1 MSRAFSRA
9 AGDFIAF
16 SPGSA
21 ASTNGGNQTV
31 LWLWKPDTNV
41 PHGLGIARNAG
52 SATVWGVNPYLDL
65 KYYYTTSGF
74 VSADTYAVGGP
85 WYLFGLSKAAG
96 SSVVRTHVYDY
107 TAATWAH
114 TNWGS
119 LPDSAAGPVAEIRAG
134 WFSGTDILNGKLA
147 AMAIFSGVLSD
158 LAVQGLTASFTS
170 WMALGPLWA
179 IKLNQASVATP
190 VTDQTGGGGNQ
201 TSISGTTVSA
211 DEPAGWSYGGTQ
223 PGRWGV
229 HI

>member
-9 AGDFIAF
+9 ASDFIAF

-21 ASTNGGNQTV
+21 ASTNGGNQTT

-41 PHGLGIARNAG
+41 AHGLGVARNAG
-52 SATVWGVNPYLDL
+52 GSTVWGVNPYLDL
-65 KYYYTTSGF
+65 RYYYTVSGF
-74 VSADTYAVGGP
+74 AALDTYAVGT
-85 WYLFGLSKAAG
+85 WYLFGVSKAAG

-107 TAATWAH
+107 TATTWTH
-114 TNWGS
+114 TNWTS
-119 LPDSAAGPVAEIRAG
+119 LSDSAAGPVTELRAG
-134 WFSGTDILNGKLA
+134 YFGATDILNGKLA
-147 AMAIFSGVLSD
+147 AMAIFGSVLSD
-158 LAVQGLTASFTS
+158 GAVQALNASFPS
-170 WMALGPLWA
+170 WLAASPLWA
-179 IKLNQASVATP
+179 VKFDQSSVATP

-201 TSISGTTVSA
+201 TSISGTTVST